1 MAGHED
7 ELCAALMRLALAGDG
22 LVMGV
27 GMTVLAFRTWIKF
40 WSHSKALKDIK
51 DTPVTRIADLRTLVE
66 EPDVQAKEKIR
77 TPEKQISPPHQ
88 DIEVFATR
96 SKVKMPSRP
105 WMVERL
111 PIPSLETKQEKLVIV
126 RGRVQTKAFVESEGD
141 QRDAEALI
149 PLNVPEKAVFVE
161 RTQTYVLTEMSN
173 FLGWITQKDLV
184 KFTRQVCLYNQW
196 RGILRLGSYTRAL
209 LGSDSLKDQVLLSR
223 RKVPFVLAETEAHWS
238 FRPSDMAVYVHINLD
253 ESQHPIP
260 LVTVHHQLHPV
271 PASSYTLFQAMFG
284 RRYPVGL
291 LDEEKILPLGA
302 EITAVGV
309 LHTAPDGTP
318 VVKSSKRLP
327 IFLTEFTR
335 EQLLVEL
342 ASSTKV
348 LFWMGVA
355 VSTVAAGVLG
365 YSLVKNWTRWKQ
377 RQQQRQSQNNS
388 ENRQNSTIEDEA
400 ENFEDIPDGELCVV
414 CLLRRRRAAFI
425 YCGHRVC
432 CMGCAERV
440 EHGANPRCPVCRQS
454 VTGIVRVYDS

>member
-77 TPEKQISPPHQ
+77 TPEKISPPHQ

-184 KFTRQVCLYNQW
+184 KFTRQV
-196 RGILRLGSYTRAL
+196 
-209 LGSDSLKDQVLLSR
+209 
-223 RKVPFVLAETEAHWS
+223 VPFVLAETEAHWS

>member
-1 MAGHED
+1 M
-7 ELCAALMRLALAGDG
+7 
-22 LVMGV
+22 
-27 GMTVLAFRTWIKF
+27 
-40 WSHSKALKDIK
+40 
-51 DTPVTRIADLRTLVE
+51 
-66 EPDVQAKEKIR
+66 
-77 TPEKQISPPHQ
+77 
-88 DIEVFATR
+88 
-96 SKVKMPSRP
+96 
-105 WMVERL
+105 
-111 PIPSLETKQEKLVIV
+111 
-126 RGRVQTKAFVESEGD
+126 
-141 QRDAEALI
+141 
-149 PLNVPEKAVFVE
+149 
-161 RTQTYVLTEMSN
+161 
-173 FLGWITQKDLV
+173 
-184 KFTRQVCLYNQW
+184 
-196 RGILRLGSYTRAL
+196 
-209 LGSDSLKDQVLLSR
+209 
-223 RKVPFVLAETEAHWS
+223 PFVLAETEAHWS

>member
-7 ELCAALMRLALAGDG
+7 ELCAALTRLAFAGDG
-22 LVMGV
+22 LVMGI
-27 GMTVLAFRTWIKF
+27 GMTVLAIRTWIKF

-51 DTPVTRIADLRTLVE
+51 ETPVTRIADLRTLVE
-66 EPDVQAKEKIR
+66 ETDVGPREEIRKPEKI
-77 TPEKQISPPHQ
+77 ISSQQ
-88 DIEVFATR
+88 DLEVFATR

-105 WMVERL
+105 WMGER
-111 PIPSLETKQEKLVIV
+111 PSTPPPDTNQQKLVIV
-126 RGRVQTKAFVESEGD
+126 RGRVQTKASVESED
-141 QRDAEALI
+141 SKRDAEALVA
-149 PLNVPEKAVFVE
+149 LNVPEKAVFIE
-161 RTQTYVLTEMSN
+161 RTQTYVHTEMSN

-184 KFTRQVCLYNQW
+184 KFTHQM
-196 RGILRLGSYTRAL
+196 
-209 LGSDSLKDQVLLSR
+209 
-223 RKVPFVLAETEAHWS
+223 VPFVLAETEAHWN
-238 FRPSDMAVYVHINLD
+238 FRPRDVAIYVHINLD
-253 ESQHPIP
+253 ESHHPMP

-309 LHTAPDGTP
+309 LQTAPDGTP

-342 ASSTKV
+342 ANGTKV
-348 LFWMGVA
+348 LFWMGLA
-355 VSTVAAGVLG
+355 VSTVAVGVLG
-365 YSLVKNWTRWKQ
+365 YSIVKNWAKWKQ
-377 RQQQRQSQNNS
+377 RQQQRRSQND
-388 ENRQNSTIEDEA
+388 ETRQDRTVDDEA
-400 ENFEDIPDGELCVV
+400 ENREDIPDGELCVV

-432 CMGCAERV
+432 CVGCAQRV
-440 EHGANPRCPVCRQS
+440 EHGVNPRCPVCRQT